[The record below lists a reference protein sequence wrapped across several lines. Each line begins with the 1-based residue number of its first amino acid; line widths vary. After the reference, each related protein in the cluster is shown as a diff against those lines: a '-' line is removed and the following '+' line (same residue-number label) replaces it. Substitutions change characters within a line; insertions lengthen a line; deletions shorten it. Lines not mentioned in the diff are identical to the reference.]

1 MNEIV
6 RPAPTDHEG
15 TAWNAS
21 PTRSASIARE
31 SSETGQIAAALVA
44 ALSRLRN
51 PPRNRSVEVS
61 TRGGGRYGFRYATLD
76 KILDMARPVLAEE
89 GLVLFQPI
97 STNEKGGLV
106 LVTRLLHRSGE
117 WMETSIPLPAP
128 GGDPQS
134 FGSVVTYLRR
144 YAVTALLGIASDEDD
159 DGNRA
164 AGNRMK
170 DMTPRHERLR
180 DEAGR
185 IIDPVQALTIRA
197 KGARDV
203 DDGTDLLRAWANATA
218 ATEAVRGGAEWEA
231 LVRHVGVGLRNSL
244 GQMCASAFVR
254 AARMAGP
261 EDVAA
266 FESAWGGEWAH
277 TLMMMQ
283 EEAPETYRALQ
294 GHVVSQIRRARR
306 TAAAA
311 AETGV
316 AAGRGEGEAGEE
328 AAPQVEEGG
337 ARRSAAAAAG
347 RSAVSEGGPRR
358 ATRGAGAAAA
368 AGAERQRRTEPVA

>member
-6 RPAPTDHEG
+6 RPPSSDPNSG
-15 TAWNAS
+15 WNAS
-21 PTRSASIARE
+21 PTHCTSIARE
-31 SSETGQIAAALVA
+31 SNETGQIAAALVS
-44 ALSRLRN
+44 ALSQLRN

-61 TRGGGRYGFRYATLD
+61 TKGGGKYSFRYATLD
-76 KILDMARPVLAEE
+76 KILDMARPVLAAE
-89 GLVLFQPI
+89 GLALFQPI

-117 WMETSIPLPAP
+117 WMETSIPLPTP

-134 FGSVVTYLRR
+134 FGSAVTYLRR

-170 DMTPRHERLR
+170 DTTPRHERLR

-185 IIDPVQALTIRA
+185 TIDPVEALTVRA

-218 ATEAVRGGAEWEA
+218 ATEAVRGKPEWEQ

-254 AARMAGP
+254 AARLSGP

-266 FESAWGGEWAH
+266 FETAWGGEWAH

-283 EEAPETYRALQ
+283 EEAPDTYRALQ
-294 GHVVSQIRRARR
+294 SHVVSQIRRARR
-306 TAAAA
+306 GAA
-311 AETGV
+311 AEAGV
-316 AAGRGEGEAGEE
+316 GEGVGVEEAPHPDEAG
-328 AAPQVEEGG
+328 AKP
-337 ARRSAAAAAG
+337 STAG

-358 ATRGAGAAAA
+358 AARGA
-368 AGAERQRRTEPVA
+368 AGAERRRTTEPVA

>member
-6 RPAPTDHEG
+6 RPPASDPNG
-15 TAWNAS
+15 AWNSS
-21 PTRSASIARE
+21 PTHSVSIARE
-31 SSETGQIAAALVA
+31 SPETGQIASALVS

-61 TRGGGRYGFRYATLD
+61 TRGGGKYAFRYATLD
-76 KILDMARPVLAEE
+76 KILDLARPVLAAE

-134 FGSVVTYLRR
+134 FGSAVTYLRR

-159 DGNRA
+159 DANRA
-164 AGNRMK
+164 AGNHIK
-170 DMTPRHERLR
+170 DTTPRHERLR

-185 IIDPVQALTIRA
+185 QTDPVQALVA
-197 KGARDV
+197 KAKAARDV
-203 DDGTDLLRAWANATA
+203 DDGTDLLRAWANAAA
-218 ATEAVRGGAEWEA
+218 ATEALRGRPEWEQ

-244 GQMCASAFVR
+244 GQMGASAFVR
-254 AARMAGP
+254 AARLAEP

-266 FESAWGGEWAH
+266 FEAAWGGEWAH

-283 EEAPETYRALQ
+283 EEAPDTYRALQ
-294 GHVVSQIRRARR
+294 GHVVAQIRRARR
-306 TAAAA
+306 GAA
-311 AETGV
+311 V
-316 AAGRGEGEAGEE
+316 
-328 AAPQVEEGG
+328 
-337 ARRSAAAAAG
+337 AAAG
-347 RSAVSEGGPRR
+347 GSVGSRDAAGGEANAPDDAGAGAAGGATRSAVSESGPRR
-358 ATRGAGAAAA
+358 AAPRV
-368 AGAERQRRTEPVA
+368 AERRRAEPVG